1 MVGGRFCFY
10 ASKKGKHPG
19 IYTTWEDCRREV
31 DGFRDNQH
39 KGFMKKSDDVVW
51 LTTRDPL
58 DANNDILKPDVD
70 LGVTVVANKMSSLLL
85 ANSGEVVGEGSNSG
99 SVGTLSSLV
108 PSKIDEYVDPNI
120 NWSQFMFIEDME
132 HLLNRTCCQLDVG
145 PPIFFRRDDVP
156 RYGMNYMSFCVVV
169 QSKANDVNI
178 LVSGKLATYSQMFSP

>member
-108 PSKIDEYVDPNI
+108 PSKIGNYLHPHDLMRLGYYCMMQI
-120 NWSQFMFIEDME
+120 NRVALEPLAIQMSMSTRISIGVSSCSLRTWS
-132 HLLNRTCCQLDVG
+132 TC
-145 PPIFFRRDDVP
+145 
-156 RYGMNYMSFCVVV
+156 
-169 QSKANDVNI
+169 
-178 LVSGKLATYSQMFSP
+178 